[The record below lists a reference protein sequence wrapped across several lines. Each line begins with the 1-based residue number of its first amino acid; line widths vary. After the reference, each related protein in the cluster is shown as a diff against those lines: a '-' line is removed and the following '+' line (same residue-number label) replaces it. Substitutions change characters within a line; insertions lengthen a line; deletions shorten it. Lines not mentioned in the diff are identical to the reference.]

1 MRQVSEIT
9 LPPVTS
15 NFLSNF
21 NRALSFQADRESFFG
36 QVEQWYLIKET
47 IAYIHGDAQH
57 WKDSFLRTFSSDDD
71 LKKSGRFPFFI

>member
-21 NRALSFQADRESFFG
+21 KRALSFQADRESFFG
-36 QVEQWYLIKET
+36 QVEQWYLIEET

-57 WKDSFLRTFSSDDD
+57 WKDSSLRILSSDND
-71 LKKSGRFPFFI
+71 LKKSRRFTFF

>member
-21 NRALSFQADRESFFG
+21 KRALSFQADRESFFG
-36 QVEQWYLIKET
+36 QVEQWYLIEET
-47 IAYIHGDAQH
+47 IAYFHGDAQH
-57 WKDSFLRTFSSDDD
+57 WKDSSLRNFSSDND
-71 LKKSGRFPFFI
+71 LKKVDVSLFF